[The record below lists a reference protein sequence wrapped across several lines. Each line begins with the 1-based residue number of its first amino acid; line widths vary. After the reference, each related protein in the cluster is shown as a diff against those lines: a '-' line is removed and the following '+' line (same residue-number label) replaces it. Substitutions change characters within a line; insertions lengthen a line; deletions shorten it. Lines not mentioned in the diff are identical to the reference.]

1 MRGPTIPATANI
13 ACSMPIRVPCIFFGT
28 TAVVVAVMLV
38 PRLYWKIALSRA
50 IQMKIF
56 GLNSA
61 GMIVSL
67 EKMKN

>member
-1 MRGPTIPATANI
+1 
-13 ACSMPIRVPCIFFGT
+13 MPIRVPCIFFGT